1 MLSILS
7 NIKDDDVDDDVD
19 DDDNDDDY
27 DDDER
32 WWRESPDSVT
42 NDVNSKMNLKYYCN
56 KNIWLLYI

>member
-19 DDDNDDDY
+19 DDD

-32 WWRESPDSVT
+32 WWRESPDSVI
-42 NDVNSKMNLKYYCN
+42 NVVNIKMNLKYHCN
-56 KNIWLLYI
+56 KNVWLLYI